1 MDAPDGRYSS
11 GEFIS
16 VLFSVLFMSRVCLF
30 ISSFDSV
37 LFLVIRFLFSS
48 IHKELCP
55 WQMSTVRMSNG
66 LHSQLEEFLS
76 EVDSINPFTNDHA
89 VETAPGCEW
98 VVRLDPITKSSTY
111 HHIRSGEI
119 SSVMPEEYK
128 RYLSTFDA
136 FLGGSDD
143 EAVNSQQTNSGGGP
157 TLSSPRT
164 RQNSTKKNES
174 SEQPT
179 SGLDGLSG
187 IIGYGDS
194 SDTDSDRESKSRS
207 VKVTEIHETTH
218 TPDQP
223 SGFSLSA
230 SSPVNHL
237 PDSTSQDQSFIGPTL
252 PPNRLSATERSPS
265 PTWAC
270 QNQQHR
276 PKKSALE
283 ASARTL
289 LDQFTALE
297 FNSDSLDALRT
308 RYIQLMTR
316 FEDWLCGKLS
326 SNYFWQKLR
335 EAEAELRNYAS
346 SNLPRPWSCHWDR
359 STKRFYYENRADSI
373 YQWDRPREHPKTT
386 KSTTGIIDETLIDLR
401 PAGKRNSADNRVQV
415 YGMLLSDVENMLSFF
430 IQGDYTL
437 QRSPISFIINHLMDS
452 SHEMG
457 INAAAKLITTSRKP
471 HLLIFL
477 EPLMIACTG
486 PSTSAQKRPELN
498 VSSTLACMNTACT
511 APVLLGID
519 LYIRSVRQLCDTLK
533 LKISFRYSHKREKRR
548 SHVKLVDYDV
558 LDQHSWLES
567 PPTIKSKDPKPPVD
581 AVMSSH
587 SSPNRSMSSPFN
599 IHDTATHNKMDVFQ
613 DASGAKKAHLISQL
627 AEFELACQQLEKEL
641 DFSRT
646 TCTIIYDP
654 VSSPR
659 VVSLVQATSE
669 DSDSMEQQETRFK
682 ASVPSFNA
690 VSEGEGGNGTS

>member
-1 MDAPDGRYSS
+1 M
-11 GEFIS
+11 
-16 VLFSVLFMSRVCLF
+16 LQ
-30 ISSFDSV
+30 
-37 LFLVIRFLFSS
+37 
-48 IHKELCP
+48 ELCP
-55 WQMSTVRMSNG
+55 WQMSTVRTSNG

-76 EVDSINPFTNDHA
+76 EVDSINPLTNDHA

-98 VVRLDPITKSSTY
+98 IVRLDPITKSSTY

-136 FLGGSDD
+136 FLCGSDD
-143 EAVNSQQTNSGGGP
+143 EAVNLQQTNSDLGP

-194 SDTDSDRESKSRS
+194 SETDSDPESKSRS
-207 VKVTEIHETTH
+207 VTVTEIHEITH
-218 TPDQP
+218 TPDQS
-223 SGFSLSA
+223 SGLSLSA

-237 PDSTSQDQSFIGPTL
+237 PDSASQDQSFIGPTL

-265 PTWAC
+265 PTWVC
-270 QNQQHR
+270 QNQQHK

-297 FNSDSLDALRT
+297 LNSDSLDALRT

-335 EAEAELRNYAS
+335 EAEAELRNYAAS
-346 SNLPRPWSCHWDR
+346 SLPRPWSCHWDR

-373 YQWDRPREHPKTT
+373 YQWDRPREQPKTT
-386 KSTTGIIDETLIDLR
+386 K
-401 PAGKRNSADNRVQV
+401 
-415 YGMLLSDVENMLSFF
+415 
-430 IQGDYTL
+430 
-437 QRSPISFIINHLMDS
+437 
-452 SHEMG
+452 
-457 INAAAKLITTSRKP
+457 
-471 HLLIFL
+471 
-477 EPLMIACTG
+477 
-486 PSTSAQKRPELN
+486 
-498 VSSTLACMNTACT
+498 
-511 APVLLGID
+511 
-519 LYIRSVRQLCDTLK
+519 
-533 LKISFRYSHKREKRR
+533 KREKRR
-548 SHVKLVDYDV
+548 PRVKLVDYDV

-567 PPTIKSKDPKPPVD
+567 PPTIKPQDSQPPVD
-581 AVMSSH
+581 VVMSSH
-587 SSPNRSMSSPFN
+587 SSPDRGMSSPFN
-599 IHDTATHNKMDVFQ
+599 SHDTAKYNKTDVFQ

-659 VVSLVQATSE
+659 VVSLVPATSE
-669 DSDSMEQQETRFK
+669 DSDSMEQQE
-682 ASVPSFNA
+682 S
-690 VSEGEGGNGTS
+690 